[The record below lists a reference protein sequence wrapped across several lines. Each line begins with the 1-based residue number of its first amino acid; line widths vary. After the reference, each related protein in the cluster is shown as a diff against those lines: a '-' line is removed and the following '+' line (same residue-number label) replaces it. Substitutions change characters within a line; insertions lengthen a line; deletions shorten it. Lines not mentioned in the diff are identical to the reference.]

1 MKIQEICDRGLF
13 TETDRRFFEALAD
26 REFERLIEQ
35 VYIRFGKEFPSPSI
49 ADELERR
56 RRQRRNKRVHPSG
69 AGGIGSPPSEV
80 AAAPAADAPAAD
92 AGGGAAAPIGMAG
105 PMVA

>member
-1 MKIQEICDRGLF
+1 MKIREICGRGLF
-13 TETDRRFFEALAD
+13 TEIDRRFFEALAD

-35 VYIRFGKEFPSPSI
+35 VYIRFGTEFPSI

-56 RRQRRNKRVHPSG
+56 RRQRRDKRVHPSG
-69 AGGIGSPPSEV
+69 AGGIGSPPNEV

-92 AGGGAAAPIGMAG
+92 AGGGAAAAPIGMAG
-105 PMVA
+105 PMLA